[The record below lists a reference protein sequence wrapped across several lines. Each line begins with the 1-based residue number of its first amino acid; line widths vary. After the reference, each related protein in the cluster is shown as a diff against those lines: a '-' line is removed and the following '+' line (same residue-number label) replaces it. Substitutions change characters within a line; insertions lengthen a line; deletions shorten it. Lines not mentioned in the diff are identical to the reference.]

1 MRKSSLGLLAVIPAL
16 VISAACSKAEHKGG
30 EETAQPQVM
39 TSETHQVAER
49 LMQNFQHVPLG
60 LFAPPIVPEDNPMTV
75 DKVELG
81 YLLYFD
87 KRLSN
92 DNTVSCAT
100 CHNPATGWTDQLPVS
115 TGIHGQK
122 GTRSAPTVVNAA
134 YMFSQFWDGRAAT
147 LEDQALQP
155 IINPVEMGQP
165 DHSFMVNKLDKI
177 SGYEPY
183 FQKVFGEG
191 VTKENVS
198 KAIAAFERTI
208 LAANSRYDRYS
219 QGDKSAMNASE
230 VRGMDLFFG
239 KANCSRCHAGPN
251 FSDSQFHNLG
261 VGMDAEKP
269 DLGRYDQTKVERD
282 KGAFKTPNVRDITK
296 TAPYMH
302 NGSEK
307 TLKEVVEFYDRGG
320 NKNPQ
325 LDPLIVPLN
334 LTDQEQA
341 DIIAY
346 LKALDS
352 DPYPFVPEP
361 KQFPQ

>member
-1 MRKSSLGLLAVIPAL
+1 MSKSTYCVLISTLLVFAL
-16 VISAACSKAEHKGG
+16 SSCSKSEQPAGQEMAESQAPPA
-30 EETAQPQVM
+30 EAR
-39 TSETHQVAER
+39 QVAER
-49 LMQNFQHVPLG
+49 LMQNFQKVPLG
-60 LFAPPIVPEDNPMTV
+60 LYAPPMVPEDNPMTV
-75 DKVELG
+75 DKVALG

-92 DNTVSCAT
+92 DDTVSCAT
-100 CHNPATGWTDQLPVS
+100 CHNPATGWTDRSPVS
-115 TGIHGQK
+115 TGIKGQQ

-134 YMFSQFWDGRAAT
+134 YMFSQFWDGRAAS
-147 LEDQALQP
+147 LEEQALGP

-165 DHSFMVNKLDKI
+165 DHSFMVNKLEKI
-177 SGYEPY
+177 HGYEPQ

-219 QGDKSAMNASE
+219 QGDKSALNASE

-261 VGMDAEKP
+261 VGIAAPKP
-269 DLGRYDQTKVERD
+269 DLGRYEQTKVERD
-282 KGAFKTPNVRDITK
+282 KGAFKTPTVRDITK

-302 NGSEK
+302 DGSEK

-334 LTDQEQA
+334 LTAQEQA
-341 DIIAY
+341 DLIAY
-346 LKALDS
+346 MKALDS
-352 DPYPFVPEP
+352 DPYPIVPEP